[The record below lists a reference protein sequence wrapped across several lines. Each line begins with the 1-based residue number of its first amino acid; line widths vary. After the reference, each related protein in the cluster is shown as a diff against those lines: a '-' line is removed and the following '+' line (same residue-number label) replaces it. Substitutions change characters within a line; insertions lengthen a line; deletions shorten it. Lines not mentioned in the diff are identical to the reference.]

1 MKRTLLW
8 LIPLGVLVLFATAIL
23 ALPGFVASGRHRA
36 SIEALASSLTGR
48 HVTIRGDL
56 SLAFTPSP
64 QLIAHQVSIAGPA
77 GDTITARSL
86 TLDVAVPALLRG
98 RLAASSLTLE
108 APVIAF
114 PWPLPGGPAAV
125 AAPPWLAA
133 LHASMTDATISL
145 GAVRFAGVDADV
157 YTAGGGAVTITGTGI
172 CAHIPMTVSV
182 SLGAPD
188 AAGRAAL
195 TATATADDPEKFDA
209 HFTGTLDGSGA
220 VTGRLAG
227 SVAPPGAAQIGFAA
241 ALRADAG
248 ALRATGITLTQ
259 DDQLLTGS
267 ASLALKQPAF
277 TADLLAKNLDLGAL
291 TALAHGLPGIPGHVA
306 MTAENASLH
315 GVAIPLIT
323 ADADFTPDGVNISRL
338 TATLA
343 GNALVTVTGRID
355 ATGAVAGHGSLNTFD
370 LPGLLAGVA
379 IVPRDWRAARVA
391 TAFAGDSDQLRL
403 TGLTGQIGPDGFAGA
418 LILNRSGQRIAAAG
432 QLHFDQLDLAPI
444 AALLHRFQSGGVFS
458 ADGEITA
465 DRAVFAPVVMTHLLL
480 DGAIADQ
487 VLVRRLSAA
496 LYGGIADASFRLG
509 PDGTVTAARALLS
522 IPSATP
528 LAAILPAWATVPAAV
543 LHAPLAVS
551 VMAEGPPTA
560 LATSAI
566 ATLGLVTVT
575 AAPVLNVPQES
586 ATGPFTLRH
595 PDAIAAAKL
604 LGYDGGLAWP
614 GAGSVALRADLAVSP
629 AQIGLP
635 DFVLSL
641 GDLTADGRIIVT
653 AKHQISAQIDADTLA
668 LPPWP
673 ATLVMPWGWLA
684 AAQGRVDLSANRVWL
699 AGREILGAGTANAVF
714 LPGKV
719 TVTVPGM
726 ALAGGN
732 VSGSLTAGLTPGAA
746 PVLTAH
752 LSLVNANASQM
763 TLPVAFPLGLAAGSV
778 TAQAALTASGYAEPA
793 WAATLAGSASLTASN
808 GTLNGF
814 SLTGIVQALKSP
826 DRFDSLRAAATTGT
840 TDFKT
845 ASFAGNFEH
854 GNFSLTTATLTGPD
868 GVANASGSVDI
879 PDNDVALETTLLPAV
894 DPPLTLNIATLG
906 NWADPKQ
913 IPILR
918 PGLAWSPGP

>member
-1 MKRTLLW
+1 
-8 LIPLGVLVLFATAIL
+8 
-23 ALPGFVASGRHRA
+23 
-36 SIEALASSLTGR
+36 
-48 HVTIRGDL
+48 
-56 SLAFTPSP
+56 
-64 QLIAHQVSIAGPA
+64 
-77 GDTITARSL
+77 
-86 TLDVAVPALLRG
+86 
-98 RLAASSLTLE
+98 
-108 APVIAF
+108 
-114 PWPLPGGPAAV
+114 
-125 AAPPWLAA
+125 
-133 LHASMTDATISL
+133 
-145 GAVRFAGVDADV
+145 
-157 YTAGGGAVTITGTGI
+157 
-172 CAHIPMTVSV
+172 
-182 SLGAPD
+182 
-188 AAGRAAL
+188 
-195 TATATADDPEKFDA
+195 
-209 HFTGTLDGSGA
+209 
-220 VTGRLAG
+220 
-227 SVAPPGAAQIGFAA
+227 
-241 ALRADAG
+241 
-248 ALRATGITLTQ
+248 
-259 DDQLLTGS
+259 
-267 ASLALKQPAF
+267 
-277 TADLLAKNLDLGAL
+277 
-291 TALAHGLPGIPGHVA
+291 
-306 MTAENASLH
+306 
-315 GVAIPLIT
+315 
-323 ADADFTPDGVNISRL
+323 
-338 TATLA
+338 
-343 GNALVTVTGRID
+343 
-355 ATGAVAGHGSLNTFD
+355 
-370 LPGLLAGVA
+370 
-379 IVPRDWRAARVA
+379 
-391 TAFAGDSDQLRL
+391 
-403 TGLTGQIGPDGFAGA
+403 
-418 LILNRSGQRIAAAG
+418 
-432 QLHFDQLDLAPI
+432 
-444 AALLHRFQSGGVFS
+444 
-458 ADGEITA
+458 
-465 DRAVFAPVVMTHLLL
+465 
-480 DGAIADQ
+480 
-487 VLVRRLSAA
+487 
-496 LYGGIADASFRLG
+496 
-509 PDGTVTAARALLS
+509 
-522 IPSATP
+522 
-528 LAAILPAWATVPAAV
+528 
-543 LHAPLAVS
+543 
-551 VMAEGPPTA
+551 
-560 LATSAI
+560 
-566 ATLGLVTVT
+566 
-575 AAPVLNVPQES
+575 VLNVPQES

-719 TVTVPGM
+719 
-726 ALAGGN
+726 
-732 VSGSLTAGLTPGAA
+732 
-746 PVLTAH
+746 
-752 LSLVNANASQM
+752 
-763 TLPVAFPLGLAAGSV
+763 GSV